1 MSGDSMFALKG
12 ISANLSGLVICSL
25 DSVDTNPSAGMQ
37 DRFGPQMG
45 FMVCLEGSEGLHLLT
60 LALPEWAEMRGE
72 S

>member
-1 MSGDSMFALKG
+1 MTRLRVPFGS
-12 ISANLSGLVICSL
+12 C
-25 DSVDTNPSAGMQ
+25 AGMQ